1 MTDPRKQPGYKQTRI
16 ETRIELL
23 LGAILDR
30 LTPPDVRAIEWKAI
44 DEPRVWPVVEAKPVI
59 KRRKKDA
66 Q

>member
-30 LTPPDVRAIEWKAI
+30 LTPKEPTVTPLPSVMDVATST
-44 DEPRVWPVVEAKPVI
+44 
-59 KRRKKDA
+59 KRRKKD